1 MGEQK
6 VREDMREREKVEI
19 PRGIGQEVG
28 AALGSGPPSPA
39 LASRG
44 QAGAQTLSLPWA
56 QCLQEPHPDAVQAV
70 RAPGLWIQHPGEKD
84 RGQRGGSRGPRAA
97 AGTMDYVEGRLS
109 RPSVGMGGDQEAR
122 AEAGLLLWLCR
133 LSAVQRCRADRG
145 VKVKFSPVLYS
156 PRCVCWN

>member
-1 MGEQK
+1 
-6 VREDMREREKVEI
+6 MREREKVEI

-122 AEAGLLLWLCR
+122 AEAGLLLWCLPC
-133 LSAVQRCRADRG
+133 LGYLFFCLVFKIIRG
-145 VKVKFSPVLYS
+145 TWVPCLPLGEWKVGGGGSPVE
-156 PRCVCWN
+156 